1 MRKNLLFTFFIAI
14 GCGLYAWI
22 QQPCAI
28 GQKAP
33 NFAAQTIYGDTL
45 SLEKYKG
52 NIVLLDFWASWNTG
66 SRRHNLTTRKTYEK
80 YRAISL
86 RKKRKFIIIQV
97 SLDTRPDLHT
107 TAISKDNL
115 YWKTHVCDYKGWHSD
130 YTTLFNINRLPTN
143 FLIDTAG
150 IIVAKDVWDANL
162 DEQLQTLM
170 Q

>member
-1 MRKNLLFTFFIAI
+1 MQ
-14 GCGLYAWI
+14 AWL
-22 QQPCAI
+22 QQPSVV

-33 NFAAQTIYGDTL
+33 DFVAQTIYGDTL
-45 SLEKYKG
+45 SLDKYKG
-52 NIVLLDFWASWNTG
+52 NIVLVDFWASWNTS

-86 RKKRKFIIIQV
+86 RKKRKFIIVQV
-97 SLDTRPDLHT
+97 SIDTRPDLLT

-115 YWKTHVCDYKGWHSD
+115 YWKTHVCDYKGWHSE
-130 YTTLFNINRLPTN
+130 YTNLFNIIKLPSN

-150 IIVAKDVWDANL
+150 IIVAKDVWDNSL
-162 DEQLQTLM
+162 DEHLQTLM

>member
-45 SLEKYKG
+45 SLEKYRG
-52 NIVLLDFWASWNTG
+52 NIVLLDFWASWNTA